1 MDTEVTQEESQ
12 KFDINKIPPAIRAHM
27 PGQTFTFSDGTE
39 YLVQQNGSWK
49 KTKEGVKGN

>member
-1 MDTEVTQEESQ
+1 MDTNVTEETPQ
-12 KFDINKIPPAIRAHM
+12 KLDTSKIPPAIRAHI

-49 KTKEGVKGN
+49 KITESMRGK